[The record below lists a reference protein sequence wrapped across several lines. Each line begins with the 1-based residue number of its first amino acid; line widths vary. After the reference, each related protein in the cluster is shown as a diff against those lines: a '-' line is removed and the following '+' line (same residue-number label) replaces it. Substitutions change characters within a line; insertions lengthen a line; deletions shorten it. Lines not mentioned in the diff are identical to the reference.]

1 MRVQF
6 LSGDLT
12 DYVGVIHPHELIRLL
27 GQDLHLEYPF
37 LSLTI
42 LSDDEEKDLVHALVS
57 PLPLIRT
64 TSITQIDPI
73 DHRTSMKEWEW
84 LAGCIQTDLL
94 THWIRWASE
103 NPIQRRDSK
112 MTRALVRNPHSL
124 VVEWITKLSMEEL
137 EQLIHDTHHDMFL
150 NPSDE
155 IIDLFLTVPF
165 QRGVHRDT
173 FAQNINPRAPAYLLE
188 TLHATPL
195 RYQAREL
202 IQICSH
208 PFASCEI
215 VKVAWSELFRLYQ
228 RDVDYGVAT
237 WEPIGMIMLIS
248 LSSNPFLHQ
257 QVMEHLGEKE
267 MKKYEK
273 YLQFEWPL
281 HLRHCSSSPHRQEE
295 EDRKVCEYILSI
307 SNHMQH
313 SPDVIW
319 RLQKIASISDSDV
332 MVDFLLSPPIRDT
345 LLNCPE
351 VMEVF
356 LTNPHPRAVEWS
368 LSVATTDVERYMPSL
383 LNNPHPLAVERSI
396 EYLLAI
402 STRPDHPRFAD
413 LFRGVHNPNPHL
425 VLSVLEYLQRVEDGE
440 DGEDVEDDLQK
451 PGMNQIDLF
460 RLLSTTDRVIIVE
473 R

>member
-27 GQDLHLEYPF
+27 GQDLHLDYPF

-42 LSDDEEKDLVHALVS
+42 LPDDVEKDFVHALVS

-64 TSITQIDPI
+64 TSIPPIDAT
-73 DHRTSMKEWEW
+73 DHRTNMKEWEW

-103 NPIQRRDSK
+103 NPIQRRESK

-155 IIDLFLTVPF
+155 IIDLLLAFPPSVCC
-165 QRGVHRDT
+165 VHRDT
-173 FAQNINPRAPAYLLE
+173 FAQNINPRAPAYLLQ
-188 TLHATPL
+188 TLQATPL

-208 PFASCEI
+208 PSASCGT
-215 VKVAWSELFRLYQ
+215 VQVAWSELFRLYQ
-228 RDVDYGVAT
+228 RDVNHGVAT
-237 WEPIGMIMLIS
+237 WEPIGMLMLIS

-281 HLRHCSSSPHRQEE
+281 HLRHCSSSPHLHQEE

-307 SNHMQH
+307 WNHRDVEIQH

-356 LTNPHPRAVEWS
+356 LANPHPRAVEWS

-402 STRPDHPRFAD
+402 STHPNHPRFAD

-425 VLSVLEYLQRVEDGE
+425 VLSVLDHLQRFER
-440 DGEDVEDDLQK
+440 VEDDLQK
-451 PGMNQIDLF
+451 PGMNPIDLF
-460 RLLSTTDRVIIVE
+460 RLLSTTDRVMMVE